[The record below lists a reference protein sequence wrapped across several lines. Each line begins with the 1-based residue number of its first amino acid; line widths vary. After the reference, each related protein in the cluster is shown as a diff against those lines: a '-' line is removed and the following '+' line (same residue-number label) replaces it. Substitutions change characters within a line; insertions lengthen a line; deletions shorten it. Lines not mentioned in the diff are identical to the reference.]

1 MKNISLVLRIGL
13 AFAFLYPAIS
23 AIFNPFAW
31 IGYFPSFA
39 HTIIPNDTLLLH
51 LFGFTEAVIGL
62 WLLSG
67 KNIFYPSIAAAVF
80 LFLIVVFNL
89 SQMDVVFRD
98 LSIFAIAV
106 ALAILHSPKRDI
118 L

>member
-1 MKNISLVLRIGL
+1 MNTISLILRIGL

-31 IGYFPSFA
+31 IGYFPQFA
-39 HTIIPNDTLLLH
+39 HTIIPNDTLLLY
-51 LFGFTEAVIGL
+51 LFGFVEAIIGF

-67 KNIFYPSIAAAVF
+67 KNIFYPSAAAAAM
-80 LFLIVVFNL
+80 LFLIVVFNF
-89 SQMDVVFRD
+89 SQIDVVFRD
-98 LSIFAIAV
+98 LSIFAMAV
-106 ALAILHSPKRDI
+106 ALAIFHFPKRDI